1 MTTQAKHTPGP
12 WKAFQGDK
20 DIVPFVASLH
30 GEKDTICEVYSQHNG
45 SHIANAQLIAS
56 APALLEALQAVVA
69 ALTQPVQ
76 FTKIRN
82 GASCDILRY
91 DCAFAV
97 KTARAAIQAA
107 TLNPV
112 RL

>member
-1 MTTQAKHTPGP
+1 MTTQAKHTLGP
-12 WKAFQGDK
+12 WAENNNR
-20 DIVPFVASLH
+20 IVQVTEDGNEGNL
-30 GEKDTICEVYSQHNG
+30 ICYLPPALSGAREE
-45 SHIANAQLIAS
+45 NARLIAA
-56 APALLEALQAVVA
+56 APALLEALQAIEA

-107 TLNPV
+107 TLNQ
-112 RL
+112 